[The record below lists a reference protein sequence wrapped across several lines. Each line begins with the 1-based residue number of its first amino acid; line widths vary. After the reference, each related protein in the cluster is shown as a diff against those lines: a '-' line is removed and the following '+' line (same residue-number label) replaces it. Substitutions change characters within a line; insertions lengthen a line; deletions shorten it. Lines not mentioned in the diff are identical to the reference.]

1 MTCIM
6 KKIFLQLC
14 IVALTLLGTLPAL
27 AQLNG
32 TGFYRFRNVARP
44 TEYISI
50 TNDKFNYYTVIGDAG
65 GGSSIVNNDAAQ
77 QRAVT
82 CSVRFLQNDI
92 HMAEDPDIID
102 LASVVFAAKRNLDPE
117 NHEYNLI
124 GQGTSLLTLTT
135 GSYSTTLIF
144 FPVTLK
150 FENLFVSLNAVYGDG
165 AETQYTASMPLKA
178 SGYGDAGDLGDRY
191 FVDEGGKFD
200 TDVESVASQAKARWY
215 IEPVSHFNVQPEVE
229 FNGKW
234 YTTLK
239 VPYAVTLSGQVEKA
253 YTITAKNG
261 NVLAFEEISGTI
273 PAGTPVILQCGS
285 PNIAD
290 CKLIPST
297 SEAPVFTS
305 PRVSEHTSSA
315 GVPAATDV
323 IATTADNL
331 LIGTYYCNTDGTLT
345 YPNANGTGTIDGNHY
360 QSINGKYELGITA
373 DGKFGFVEAQG
384 ITTPQN
390 IQAMPA
396 NKAWMTSDGL
406 FPTVGIPTIT
416 PTSGTYTEAL
426 TVTITA
432 EDGAI
437 IMYSIDGGTTWQTY
451 NNPITLDETTTFQ
464 ARAIKQGLYNDSEV
478 ATAEYVI
485 EIPVVHKPGDVNHDG
500 TINIKDVTD
509 LIDHLL
515 GIDNGICTI
524 CADVINDNAI
534 NISDVTKLIDMLLG
548 VQTTE

>member
-6 KKIFLQLC
+6 KKIILQLC
-14 IVALTLLGTLPAL
+14 IVALTSLGTLPAL

-50 TNDKFNYYTVIGDAG
+50 TNDQFNYYTVIGDAG

-102 LASVVFAAKRNLDPE
+102 LASVIFAAKRNLDPD

-135 GSYSTTLIF
+135 GSYSTVYLF

-150 FENLFVSLNAVYGDG
+150 FENLYVSLNPVDG
-165 AETQYTASMPLKA
+165 SGIDTKYTASMPLKA
-178 SGYGDAGDLGDRY
+178 SGYGDLGDLGDRY

-215 IEPVSHFNVQPEVE
+215 IEPVSHFNVRPEVE

-253 YTITAKNG
+253 YTIIAKNG

-273 PAGTPVILQCGS
+273 PAGTPVILQCSS

-297 SEAPVFTS
+297 SEVPVFTS
-305 PRVSEHTSSA
+305 PRVSEHTSTA

-323 IATTADNL
+323 IAPTADNL

-345 YPNANGTGTIDGNHY
+345 YPKANGTGTIDGNHY

-373 DGKFGFVEAQG
+373 DGKFGFVPAQG

-396 NKAWMTSDGL
+396 NKAWMTNGGL
-406 FPTVGIPTIT
+406 FPTVATPTII
-416 PTSGTYTEAL
+416 PASGTYTEVL
-426 TVTITA
+426 TVTITV
-432 EDGAI
+432 EEGATI
-437 IMYSIDGGTTWQTY
+437 EYSTDGGTTWQTY
-451 NNPITLDETTTFQ
+451 NEPITLNETTIVE
-464 ARAIKQGLYNDSEV
+464 ARAIKQGLYNNSEV
-478 ATAEYVI
+478 ITAEYMI
-485 EIPVVHKPGDVNHDG
+485 EIPDVHKPGDVNHDG
-500 TINIKDVTD
+500 AVNVKDVTD
-509 LIDHLL
+509 LIDYLL
-515 GIDNGICTI
+515 DIDNGICTI
-524 CADVINDNAI
+524 CADVKEDGAI
-534 NISDVTKLIDMLLG
+534 NISDVTKLIDMLLEI
-548 VQTTE
+548 QPTE